1 MTELNENTK
10 KEYVAPQMEVV
21 EMEVQRTLCGS
32 GVAEIEDDYDQ
43 SRILTMDSITIHK
56 KKYVSPEI
64 KTHELASKHP
74 LLVDSFNNGYIN
86 MKDETKSYLA

>member
-32 GVAEIEDDYDQ
+32 GVAEIEDDYD
-43 SRILTMDSITIHK
+43 
-56 KKYVSPEI
+56 
-64 KTHELASKHP
+64 
-74 LLVDSFNNGYIN
+74 
-86 MKDETKSYLA
+86 